1 MERGNRKEEIPS
13 KIPRG
18 ILISRIRRERERER
32 EWKKEAS
39 STSQRE
45 IHAAKIT
52 KRKERKGGREKC
64 TQDALLEEKYPGGK
78 ERAKS
83 IHWRTRRERRARK
96 KEA

>member
-18 ILISRIRRERERER
+18 ILISRIRRERERE
-32 EWKKEAS
+32 WKKEAS

-45 IHAAKIT
+45 IHA
-52 KRKERKGGREKC
+52 ENNGEKGRREKC

>member
-1 MERGNRKEEIPS
+1 MERGNRKEKIPS

-18 ILISRIRRERERER
+18 ILISRIRRERER

-52 KRKERKGGREKC
+52 ERKEEGKS
-64 TQDALLEEKYPGGK
+64 TQDALLVEEKYPGGK